1 MCRIK
6 LVKRENTGLFYYWFF
21 YQKRL
26 YILFK
31 LYTKYYYKTL
41 GAWQYLSLFVIS
53 QFDSIEMRVWDLIW
67 EYCLKIP
74 LWGNQMFKIIDTFG
88 SVKSNNACLFSQI
101 FLWVMVINENI
112 WQYLE
117 IRMSK
122 HFPALA
128 KTFQLEFGKIINYA
142 WEKAVLDK
150 CFRKIGN
157 LLTFWKIMIDQA
169 FSWSG
174 LI

>member
-1 MCRIK
+1 MCRIN
-6 LVKRENTGLFYYWFF
+6 LVKRENTQLFYSCFLL
-21 YQKRL
+21 QKRL

-53 QFDSIEMRVWDLIW
+53 QFDSISRGCGIW
-67 EYCLKIP
+67 FGNIASKVS
-74 LWGNQMFKIIDTFG
+74 LWGNQMLRIIDTFG

-142 WEKAVLDK
+142 WEKAFLDK